1 MDEKYV
7 LQRFRRQKIIT
18 IEQLVRLLKCTVITV
33 RQRLKKWKTY
43 TSINKNGRYYT
54 LPKIPVFDENGLWK
68 YQTVLFSKHGN
79 LKQTIVELI
88 KDSETGLNAVEIAGI
103 VNLAPNSSFLSQ
115 IKKNVPG
122 VRREKYQGRFIYLSD
137 SPDIYNRQKQ
147 RWTLSRQEG
156 IDFPT
161 DSEAI
166 VILVQLIKHPDIGI
180 DQLSDKVSR
189 QGKRVHPDAVRR
201 FLGFHDL
208 LKKTLDTKR

>member
-18 IEQLVRLLKCTVITV
+18 IEQLVRLLKCSVITV
-33 RQRLKKWKTY
+33 RRRLKKWKTY

-54 LPKIPVFDENGLWK
+54 LPKIPVFDEKGLWK

-88 KDSETGLNAVEIAGI
+88 KDSETGLSAVEIAGI

-115 IKKNVPG
+115 IKNVSG
-122 VRREKYQGRFIYLSD
+122 VRREKYHGRFIYLSG

-166 VILVQLIKHPDIGI
+166 VILVQMIKHPDIGI

-189 QGKRVHPDAVRR
+189 RGKRIYPDAVRR
-201 FLGFHDL
+201 FLEFHDL

>member
-18 IEQLVRLLKCTVITV
+18 IEQLVRLLKCSVITV
-33 RQRLKKWKTY
+33 RRRLKKWKTY

-54 LPKIPVFDENGLWK
+54 LPKIPVFDDNGLWK

-88 KDSETGLNAVEIAGI
+88 KDSETGLSAVEIAGI
-103 VNLAPNSSFLSQ
+103 VDFAPNSSFLSQ
-115 IKKNVPG
+115 IKNVPG

-147 RWTLSRQEG
+147 RWILSCQEG

-201 FLGFHDL
+201 FLEFHDL
-208 LKKTLDTKR
+208 LKKTLDTKL

>member
-18 IEQLVRLLKCTVITV
+18 IEQLIRLLKCSVITV
-33 RQRLKKWKTY
+33 RRRLKKWKTY

-88 KDSETGLNAVEIAGI
+88 KDSETGLSAVEIAGI
-103 VNLAPNSSFLSQ
+103 INLAPTSSFLSQ
-115 IKKNVPG
+115 IKNVPG
-122 VRREKYQGRFIYLSD
+122 VRREKYQGRFIYLAD

-166 VILVQLIKHPDIGI
+166 VILVQMIKHPGIGI

-189 QGKRVHPDAVRR
+189 QGKRVHPDAIRR
-201 FLGFHDL
+201 FLEFHDL